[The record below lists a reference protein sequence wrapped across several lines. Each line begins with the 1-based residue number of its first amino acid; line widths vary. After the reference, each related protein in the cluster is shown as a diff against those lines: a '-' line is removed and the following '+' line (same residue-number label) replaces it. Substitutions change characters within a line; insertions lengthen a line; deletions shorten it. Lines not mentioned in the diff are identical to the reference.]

1 MTNDA
6 IAGILL
12 RTLQQWG
19 IKCTSAKQL
28 PTHPS
33 YSSFDVVILDG
44 RLNAD
49 SPLVNSLLAAQLRTV
64 VVNPMGDKANEECW
78 KSLRTKRFVMAP
90 VKSTLLKAA
99 LEELLGLSPQAM
111 PDVSDSAKPTATSVP
126 APSLAARL
134 PLKVLVTDDNVIN
147 QKVASRLLQQL
158 GYTAEIASN
167 GCEAISAIEK
177 THYDLVFMDVQM
189 PSMDG
194 LEATRR
200 IREFE
205 HRTKRRPAKIVA
217 MTANA
222 MIGDR
227 DKCLNAGMDDYLAK
241 PVRPDALQA
250 TIERVA
256 ATSSKS
262 SSTVTTPTAPSRHLA
277 TPALSPLAPELNDA
291 SLVDLEHLK
300 EFAGGSRTSL
310 IEITDLYFTQ
320 TSEQLDRLEK
330 AAQLD
335 DAATIARIAHSSA
348 GASGV

>member
-1 MTNDA
+1 
-6 IAGILL
+6 
-12 RTLQQWG
+12 
-19 IKCTSAKQL
+19 
-28 PTHPS
+28 
-33 YSSFDVVILDG
+33 
-44 RLNAD
+44 
-49 SPLVNSLLAAQLRTV
+49 
-64 VVNPMGDKANEECW
+64 
-78 KSLRTKRFVMAP
+78 
-90 VKSTLLKAA
+90 
-99 LEELLGLSPQAM
+99 
-111 PDVSDSAKPTATSVP
+111 
-126 APSLAARL
+126 
-134 PLKVLVTDDNVIN
+134 
-147 QKVASRLLQQL
+147 
-158 GYTAEIASN
+158 
-167 GCEAISAIEK
+167 
-177 THYDLVFMDVQM
+177 
-189 PSMDG
+189 
-194 LEATRR
+194 
-200 IREFE
+200 
-205 HRTKRRPAKIVA
+205 

-335 DAATIARIAHSSA
+335 DSATIARIAHSSA
-348 GASGV
+348 GASGVCGIICMEPLLRRAEQFGKDNQVAQFAALLPELRRNFHRVKDFLLNFRQNMPLS